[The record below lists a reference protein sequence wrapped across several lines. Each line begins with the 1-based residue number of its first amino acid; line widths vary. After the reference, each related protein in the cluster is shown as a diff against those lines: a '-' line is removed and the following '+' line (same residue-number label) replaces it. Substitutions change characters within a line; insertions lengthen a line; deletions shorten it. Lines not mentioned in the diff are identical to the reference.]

1 MWCISVNLFIGVDFP
16 VALID
21 TVNEE
26 LRYIPVSYLSYAHKS
41 VHEQVAGPNNEVP
54 HMHIPGSLRA
64 LVAVEECFFV
74 SAAKVRAK
82 LTYQTKN
89 MP

>member
-1 MWCISVNLFIGVDFP
+1 MSVNLFIGVIP

-21 TVNEE
+21 TVNGE
-26 LRYIPVSYLSYAHKS
+26 LRYIPVSYLRYTYKG
-41 VHEQVAGPNNEVP
+41 VHEQVARPNNCIP

-64 LVAVEECFFV
+64 LVAVEECFVV
-74 SAAKVRAK
+74 SAEKVRAK
-82 LTYQTKN
+82 LTYQAKN